1 MKGKGVLSLL
11 FKVVSVD
18 LTYLTLFNTKKKQK
32 KKTGICDR
40 IKHVR
45 IIQQKLPTDQKYAYI
60 FSDDDTLLPMIIE
73 YKSEL
78 CKNKDCVL
86 FYIYIHMC
94 TKIAGIFGEGKIE
107 TSNKESYSKCH

>member
-1 MKGKGVLSLL
+1 
-11 FKVVSVD
+11 
-18 LTYLTLFNTKKKQK
+18 
-32 KKTGICDR
+32 
-40 IKHVR
+40 
-45 IIQQKLPTDQKYAYI
+45 
-60 FSDDDTLLPMIIE
+60 MIIE